1 VRGGLVGLLR
11 DWLGFYGA
19 ALVSVARVY
28 FPALSGRL
36 LSCSLGTLFRK
47 SNITV
52 NAIEAYLST
61 RT

>member
-1 VRGGLVGLLR
+1 MLR
-11 DWLGFYGA
+11 DWLGFYVA